1 MTEDAALTG
10 PPSRRSS
17 TGRRT
22 LVTGCAGFIGSHL
35 CERLLAAGSE
45 VVGVDCFTDYYA
57 RCLKEDNLS
66 GLRQDDRF
74 TLLELDLS
82 RDPLDRAFEGVDVV
96 YHLAAQPGVRLSF
109 GGGFEQYARHN
120 LLATQRVF
128 EAVTAAD
135 QDRPCVYASSSSV
148 YGNSRRFPIAERSTR
163 APVSPYG
170 LTKLAT
176 EELARVYA
184 RTSGLRAIG
193 MRYFT
198 VYGPRQRPDMAF
210 ARFLASA
217 LDGLPVTVLGDGRQ
231 IRDFTYVSDAVDAT
245 VAAAAHGRRGGV
257 YNVGGGIQ
265 VPLIEAIWRLGE
277 LLGRPIQVRFLPD
290 ARGDVRRTCSDGRR
304 AARDLGFAPQVRFG
318 AGLERQVQWTLE
330 KARNDVSLAVA

>member
-1 MTEDAALTG
+1 MSPTNGHA
-10 PPSRRSS
+10 
-17 TGRRT
+17 GRRPAAHGQRA

-35 CERLLAAGSE
+35 CERLLAGGFE
-45 VVGVDCFTDYYA
+45 VVGVDCFTDYYPRA
-57 RCLKEDNLS
+57 LKEDNLS
-66 GLRQDDRF
+66 TLRDDGRF
-74 TLLELDLS
+74 TLHEVDLS
-82 RDPLDRAFEGVDVV
+82 RDSLERAFEGVDIV

-109 GGGFEQYARHN
+109 GDGFEQYARHN

-128 EAVTAAD
+128 EAITEAD
-135 QDRPCVYASSSSV
+135 PDRPCVYASSSSV
-148 YGNSRRFPIAERSTR
+148 YGNSRHFPIVERSTR

-184 RTSGLRAIG
+184 RTSGLRAVG

-210 ARFLASA
+210 ARFLAAA
-217 LDGLPVTVLGDGRQ
+217 LDGLPLTVLGDGRQ

-245 VAAAAHGRRGGV
+245 MAAAARGRPGSV

-265 VPLIEAIWRLGE
+265 VPLIEAIRRLGD
-277 LLGRPIQVRFLPD
+277 LLGRPIEVRHLPD
-290 ARGDVRRTCSDGRR
+290 ARGDVRRTCSDGRSATR
-304 AARDLGFAPQVRFG
+304 ELGFTPKVRFG
-318 AGLERQVQWTLE
+318 AGLERQVRWTLQRAGPE
-330 KARNDVSLAVA
+330 ASLAAA